1 MNLVRDLGI
10 PKKFSQTRCGLGRGA
25 QRLSCRHGCGS
36 LPRATWQLD
45 HAWVSADC
53 PPTVGGSV
61 FEVRLLGPVRAVRLA
76 GFRDSYA
83 EPLTGPDSMV
93 VGIK

>member
-1 MNLVRDLGI
+1 M
-10 PKKFSQTRCGLGRGA
+10 
-25 QRLSCRHGCGS
+25 
-36 LPRATWQLD
+36 
-45 HAWVSADC
+45 SADC